1 MNPDSVGQERWSSR
15 AGFLMAAVGF
25 SVGLGNI
32 WRFPYVTGENG
43 GGAFLVIYL
52 VGAFGIAYPLLIG
65 ELVIGRRGRLSAAG
79 SLRRLAREAGHSER
93 WGAVGGLAVFCVF
106 AVLSFYT
113 VIAGWTIDYFF
124 RSLTGHFVGLS
135 AEASSSAFA
144 GLLASP
150 TRMLFWHSVVVVATV
165 LILRRGLRA
174 GIERA
179 VSLLMPALFSSLVVL
194 VGYAAVTADL
204 DSTYAFLLVPDFS
217 QVTLRTATV
226 AVGQAFFSIG
236 IALAS
241 LMTFGAYL
249 DRDVSLPRSA
259 AMIVGADTLA
269 ALLAGFAI
277 FPIVFAAGLEPSSGP
292 GLLFQALPFAFGQMP
307 GGAVFGSIFFFLLI
321 AAALTSCFGAME
333 SVIAWADEHWGIAR
347 GTGAVLSGVA
357 VWTMGI
363 FWILSFNVWSDFY
376 PLDFIPTFAGKTV
389 FEVLDFTAANIL
401 LLLGGLL
408 TSIFL
413 GYKLPRGVAAEES
426 GLGEGLAFTTWRFTV
441 RYVAPAVLLVL
452 LIAGLME

>member
-1 MNPDSVGQERWSSR
+1 MSPETIDQERWSSR
-15 AGFLMAAVGF
+15 ASFLMAAVGF

-43 GGAFLVIYL
+43 GGAFLIIYL

-65 ELVIGRRGRLSAAG
+65 ELLIGRRGRLSPTG

-106 AVLSFYT
+106 AVLTFYT
-113 VIAGWTIDYFF
+113 VIAGWTIDYFLG
-124 RSLTGHFVGLS
+124 SLTGRLAGLS
-135 AEASSSAFA
+135 AEASSNAFA

-150 TRMLFWHSVVVVATV
+150 ARMLFWHSVVVVATV

-179 VSLLMPALFSSLVVL
+179 VRFLMPALFLSLVVL

-204 DSTYAFLLVPDFS
+204 GPTFAFLLVPDFS
-217 QVTLRTATV
+217 RVTLGTAAV

-259 AMIVGADTLA
+259 AMIVTADTLA

-277 FPIVFAAGLEPSSGP
+277 FPIVFSAGLEPSSGP

-307 GGAVFGSIFFFLLI
+307 GGAVFGSIFFFLLV
-321 AAALTSCFGAME
+321 AAALTSCLGGME

-347 GTGAVLSGVA
+347 GTGAVLSGIA
-357 VWTMGI
+357 VWMVGI
-363 FWILSFNVWSDFY
+363 FSILSFNLWSGFY

-389 FEVLDFTAANIL
+389 FGILDFTAANIL

-413 GYKLPRGVAAEES
+413 GYRLPRDVASEES
-426 GLGEGLAFTTWRFTV
+426 GLGGGMSFAVWRFSV
-441 RYVAPAVLLVL
+441 RYVAPVVLLIL
-452 LIAGLME
+452 LIAGLMS